1 MGLRQKAVQGVVWS
15 VIENWGRQAISFV
28 VFFLLARL
36 LGPEAFGLVAL
47 ATVFL
52 AFVGV
57 FLDQGFSQ
65 AIVQRQEV
73 EPEHLDTAFWTNI
86 GVSTLLTVL
95 CIASADWVASL
106 FKEPDLAPIV
116 CWLSLNF
123 ILLAFSSVQQALF
136 QRKLAFKTLALRS
149 LVAIVVSG
157 TVGVAMAFMGFG
169 VWSLVGQQLS
179 SSLTQALVLWGTSDW
194 RPGFR
199 VSARHFRELFSFGI
213 SIVGFAFV
221 NFFNRRADDFII
233 GYFLGPVA
241 LGYYSVAYKLLLVMI
256 ELLTRIVDKV
266 AVPTFSRLQTE
277 PERLRKAFIKII
289 KLTNL
294 ITFPCFIG
302 VSLLSAELIPILFGD
317 QWRSSIPVMRILAFV
332 GIIQSTY
339 IFKSSVILAMGKP
352 TWRLGIGILN
362 STVSVIGFCIGVRW
376 GIEAVAISYIITNYL
391 FSPVSVLAV
400 QKLINIKISDYYG
413 QYTAPLIASAIMA
426 ISIIGVRIL
435 ASSLES
441 YLLLLVSMLVGALV
455 YVLAIYILF
464 PSTYQQVFQF
474 TSQFGLKKK

>member
-1 MGLRQKAVQGVVWS
+1 MSLRQKAVNGVIWS
-15 VIENWGRQAISFV
+15 VIENWGRQAISFA
-28 VFFLLARL
+28 VFFVLARL

-57 FLDQGFSQ
+57 FIDQGFSQ

-86 GVSTLLTVL
+86 GVSTLLSVL
-95 CIASADWVASL
+95 CIASADWVAGL
-106 FKEPDLAPIV
+106 FKEPALAPIV
-116 CWLSLNF
+116 RWLSLNF

-157 TVGVAMAFMGFG
+157 TVGVTMAFMGFG

-179 SSLTQALVLWGTSDW
+179 SSFTQALVLWGASDW

-199 VSARHFRELFSFGI
+199 VSGRHFRELFAFGI
-213 SIVGFAFV
+213 SIVGYAFV

-256 ELLTRIVDKV
+256 ELLTRIIDKV
-266 AVPTFSRLQTE
+266 AVPTFAKLQTA
-277 PERLRKAFIKII
+277 PERLRKAFLKVI

-302 VSLLSAELIPILFGD
+302 VSILSSELIPILFGN
-317 QWRSSIPVMRILAFV
+317 QWQPSISVMKILAFI
-332 GIIQSTY
+332 GIVESAY

-352 TWRLGIGILN
+352 MWRLGIGILN
-362 STVSVIGFCIGVRW
+362 STVSMIGFCIAFRW
-376 GIEAVAISYIITNYL
+376 GIEAVAMSYIITSYIL
-391 FSPVSVLAV
+391 SPVPVFVV
-400 QKLINIKISDYYG
+400 QKLINIKISEYYS
-413 QYTAPLIASAIMA
+413 QYIAPIVASAIMA
-426 ISIIGVRIL
+426 IAIIGVRIL
-435 ASSLES
+435 AGSLES
-441 YLLLLVSMLVGALV
+441 YLLLLLSMLVGASV
-455 YVLAIYILF
+455 YVLAICILF
-464 PSTYQQVFQF
+464 PSTYQQIFQF
-474 TSQFGLKKK
+474 TSQFSLKKK